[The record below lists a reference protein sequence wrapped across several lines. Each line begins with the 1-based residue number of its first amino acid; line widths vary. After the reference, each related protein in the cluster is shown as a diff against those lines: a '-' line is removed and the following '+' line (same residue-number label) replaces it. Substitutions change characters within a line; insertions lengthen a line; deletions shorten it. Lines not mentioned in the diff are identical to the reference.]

1 MTRPSL
7 PPDRLAAFVDGELTP
22 EEAAEVVRH
31 LAAHPQD
38 QALVDDLMAANL
50 ALQRAFSAPLA
61 EPVPP
66 AILAAIQGTTVVPFR
81 RRGVPIWVA
90 GLGAALAAV
99 AAALAVVAILPAA
112 APAPGGLAVGP
123 VAPGSALDRVLT
135 ASATGAELA
144 LPDGSRLS
152 VLASLPAEGGFC
164 REVERLAPGVSEV
177 ALACTQGQG
186 WTVDVVLAEGVI
198 PTPDGFAPAGAEASG
213 ALGPWLDRRG
223 AGQVLSP
230 QAEAEALARGW
241 R

>member
-1 MTRPSL
+1 MTRPAL
-7 PPDRLAAFVDGELTP
+7 PPDRLAAFVDGELSP
-22 EEAAEVVRH
+22 EEAAAVVRH
-31 LAAHPQD
+31 LADHPQD

-66 AILAAIQGTTVVPFR
+66 AILATIQGAVPFR
-81 RRGVPIWVA
+81 RRGVPVWAA
-90 GLGAALAAV
+90 GLGAALAAA
-99 AAALAVVAILPAA
+99 AAALAVVAILP

-135 ASATGAELA
+135 ATATGTDLA

-152 VLASLPAEGGFC
+152 VLASLPADGGFC
-164 REVERLAPGVSEV
+164 REVERLAPGAAEV
-177 ALACTQGQG
+177 ALACTTGQG
-186 WTVDVVLAEGVI
+186 WTVDVVLAEGLA
-198 PTPDGFAPAGAEASG
+198 PAPDGFVPASGEGAG

-230 QAEAEALARGW
+230 ADEAAALARGW